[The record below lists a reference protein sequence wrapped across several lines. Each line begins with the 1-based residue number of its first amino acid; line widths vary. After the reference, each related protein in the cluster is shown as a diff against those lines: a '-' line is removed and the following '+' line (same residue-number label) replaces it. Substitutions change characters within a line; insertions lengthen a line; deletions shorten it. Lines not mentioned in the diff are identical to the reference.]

1 MGDCLSR
8 FRTVTID
15 VIPDK
20 AVMLDIVDRIVMFEE
35 MLKSGETLSQAQ
47 EEEKKA
53 LEPVANEIRRVQAK
67 EGTVVKR
74 QSVTVN

>member
-53 LEPVANEIRRVQAK
+53 LEPVTKEIRRVQVK